1 MRRESRLESQYFVFQ
16 DGVLELCKAIDHK
29 SQSCWRIGN

>member
-16 DGVLELCKAIDHK
+16 DDVLELCKAIDHK
-29 SQSCWRIGN
+29 SLSVWRIGN